1 MKALQIKKSAHEEK
15 KDKKK
20 KNVRVC
26 TVDKGRRGE
35 GGAPFLLRLRD
46 KVSIR
51 PPQAGRK
58 VDEEWVNTTVKI
70 HHFFIIGKNSNPNPW
85 ISLYEYQ
92 PLGIKTN
99 KGVLHGSKHPRHQ
112 GHLSKDTLRSVAE
125 IFIQRI
131 RIEYGVGV

>member
-1 MKALQIKKSAHEEK
+1 MKKKN
-15 KDKKK
+15 KKK

-26 TVDKGRRGE
+26 TADKGRRGE

-70 HHFFIIGKNSNPNPW
+70 HHFFIF
-85 ISLYEYQ
+85 E
-92 PLGIKTN
+92 
-99 KGVLHGSKHPRHQ
+99 
-112 GHLSKDTLRSVAE
+112 
-125 IFIQRI
+125 
-131 RIEYGVGV
+131 